1 MRSIKPGRGPSL
13 IGGILAGFVALAGLG
28 GIITAFSLGAPWF
41 SGLLCIG
48 LTIAAL
54 CIAVY
59 HIRNAVSNHRISAFD
74 VVESREEPDPLK
86 QRFGAPRYCRQC
98 GVSLPG
104 DANFCSGRGVRIDR

>member
-13 IGGILAGFVALAGLG
+13 IGGILAGFVALAGVG
-28 GIITAFSLGAPWF
+28 WTITAFSLGAPWF
-41 SGLLCIG
+41 FGLFGIG
-48 LTIAAL
+48 FTIATL

-59 HIRNAVSNHRISAFD
+59 HIRNAVSRNRFSVID
-74 VVESREEPDPLK
+74 VVDSREEPDPLN

-104 DANFCSGRGVRIDR
+104 DANFCSSCGVKIDR